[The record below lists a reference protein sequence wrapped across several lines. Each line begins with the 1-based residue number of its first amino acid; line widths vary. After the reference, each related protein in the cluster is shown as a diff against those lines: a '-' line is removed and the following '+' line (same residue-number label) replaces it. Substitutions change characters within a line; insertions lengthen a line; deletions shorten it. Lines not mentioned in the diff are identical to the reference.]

1 MENLASLSLGRKLA
15 LGAGLLLFID
25 TFLAWQKISIL
36 GISATANAWH
46 GFWGVFLGLLTIAF
60 ILWVAA
66 KAFGIDLPVPAPEGL
81 VTLALGALVLLF
93 ALLKTLTES
102 YRGYASWIGIILAA
116 GAAGGAWLIF
126 QDSGEVLPS
135 MPARPAAGTPP
146 PAPPAAP
153 DEPSDPAGTTPA

>member
-1 MENLASLSLGRKLA
+1 MENLAKLSLGRKLA

-25 TFLAWQKISIL
+25 TFLAWQDVTFAGHSL
-36 GISATANAWH
+36 GTLNAWH

-66 KAFGIDLPVPAPEGL
+66 HAFGIDLPVSAPEGI
-81 VTLALGALVLLF
+81 VTLALGVLVLLF

-102 YRGYASWIGIILAA
+102 YRGWASWVGVLLAA
-116 GAAGGAWLIF
+116 GAAAGAWLIF
-126 QDSGEVLPS
+126 KDSGEVLPN
-135 MPARPAAGTPP
+135 MPARPGAGTPP
-146 PAPPAAP
+146 PAAK

>member
-146 PAPPAAP
+146 PAPPAPPAP
-153 DEPSDPAGTTPA
+153 TDEPPSDPA